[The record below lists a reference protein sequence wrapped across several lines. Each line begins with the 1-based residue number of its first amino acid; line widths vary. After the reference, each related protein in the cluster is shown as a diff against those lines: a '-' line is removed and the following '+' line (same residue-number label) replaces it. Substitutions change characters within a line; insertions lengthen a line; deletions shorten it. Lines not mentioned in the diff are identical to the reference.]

1 MTDRK
6 ELSDDVQTLHRLG
19 YAQEFAR
26 VLGGFSN
33 FAISLTIIGILAGGV
48 TSFHEGFCAVGG
60 AAIGIGWPVAGL
72 FALCVAA
79 TMGQIASAYPTAGGL
94 YHWASILGGRGWG
107 WATAWFNLAGLIAV
121 LAAIN
126 VGTYQFTMSAFAP
139 DAAPPAWMQLL
150 VVAIITASHAAINHV
165 GIRVTRILTDFS
177 GYLTFVVAAAL
188 TIAMLAAARC
198 RAHGI
203 HVELLWTC
211 TNYSNLPADNPVWPA
226 QGSIVWLFFLGM
238 LLPAYTLTGYDA
250 SAHLSEETTHAAVSV
265 PRGIVTSVV
274 VAALFGWIML
284 SAVVVTIGDPAAAA
298 NKGAGAFVYAMSD
311 VLPRW
316 LCLLF
321 WGAIAV
327 AQYLCGLA
335 TVTSASRMAFAFARD
350 GGLPFSHAVRAVSP
364 RFRTPPLAIWLVSA
378 AAVLFTVY
386 ADAYNTIAA
395 AAVVLLYI
403 SYVLPTLLGLL
414 AHGRSWTEMG
424 PWSLGRFFRPLACLS
439 ILGCLLLSVI
449 CMWPPNEKVVYVVIG
464 MAAALAI
471 VWFAIVRRIFQGPP
485 HGVLSKAQVQAIAAA
500 EAAAHEG
507 EEELVG

>member
-1 MTDRK
+1 MNDQR
-6 ELSDDVQTLHRLG
+6 ELSDDVRTLHRMG

-33 FAISLTIIGILAGGV
+33 FAISLTIVGILAGGV

-60 AAIGIGWPVAGL
+60 ASVGIGWPVAGL

-107 WATAWFNLAGLIAV
+107 WATAWFNLAGLIAM

-139 DAAPPAWMQLL
+139 DAAPPPWVQLL

-165 GIRVTRILTDFS
+165 GIRVTRVLTDFS
-177 GYLTFVVAAAL
+177 GYLILVVASAL
-188 TIAMLAAARC
+188 TIAMIAAAQGS
-198 RAHGI
+198 AHGI
-203 HVELLWTC
+203 KLELLWTF
-211 TNYSNLPADNPVWPA
+211 TNYSGLPAGDNAVWPT
-226 QGSIVWLFFLGM
+226 QGSIVWLFMLGM
-238 LLPAYTLTGYDA
+238 LLPAYTLTGFDA
-250 SAHLSEETTHAAVSV
+250 SAHVSEETTHAAVSV
-265 PRGIVTSVV
+265 PRGIVNSVL
-274 VAALFGWIML
+274 VATVFGWIML
-284 SAVVVTIGDPAAAA
+284 SAVVVTIRDPAAAA
-298 NKGAGAFVYAMSD
+298 DKGTGAFVFAMSD

-316 LCLLF
+316 LCLVL

-350 GGLPFSHAVRAVSP
+350 GGLPFSHAVRHVSP
-364 RFRTPPLAIWLVSA
+364 QFRTPPLAIWLVST

-395 AAVVLLYI
+395 ASVVLLYI
-403 SYVLPTLLGLL
+403 SYVLPTALGLR
-414 AHGRSWTEMG
+414 AMDDRG
-424 PWSLGRFFRPLACLS
+424 PKWARGNWAGSSAR
-439 ILGCLLLSVI
+439 
-449 CMWPPNEKVVYVVIG
+449 WPY
-464 MAAALAI
+464 
-471 VWFAIVRRIFQGPP
+471 
-485 HGVLSKAQVQAIAAA
+485 
-500 EAAAHEG
+500 
-507 EEELVG
+507 